1 LTGVNAVQ
9 NIIFLFLLEANL
21 WFVPSRF
28 ETCYQI
34 ALAIKKEVED
44 LEAAGIQVGTFTFF
58 SFSFNQ
64 KVSHSY
70 GRSYCSYY
78 SSLFFQVIQI
88 DEAALREGL
97 PLRKAEHA
105 FYLDWA
111 VHSFRITNCE
121 IKDTTQVNI

>member
-1 LTGVNAVQ
+1 LCL
-9 NIIFLFLLEANL
+9 I
-21 WFVPSRF
+21 SCRF

-44 LEAAGIQVGTFTFF
+44 LEAAGIQVGTTFP
-58 SFSFNQ
+58 
-64 KVSHSY
+64 VSHLIN
-70 GRSYCSYY
+70 RFMH
-78 SSLFFQVIQI
+78 SLWMLILFHHYPLQVIQI

-121 IKDTTQVNI
+121 IKDTTQVCLLTVLWSLPVSYLRTMPFAHSN